1 MSSKRD
7 PRVYLWEA
15 REAAAAVLRFA
26 RGRNF
31 DDLLGDDLLRS
42 AIERQLQIVGEAL
55 SQLSRVDAEI
65 AGRIPHLRQ
74 IIAFHNIL
82 VHGYA
87 SVDYENVWKVIQK
100 DVPDLAATLSSL
112 LGPDDGPEEP
122 RR

>member
-1 MSSKRD
+1 MSSRRD
-7 PRVYLWEA
+7 PKVYLWEA

-31 DDLLGDDLLRS
+31 DDLLEDDLLRS

-55 SQLSRVDAEI
+55 SQLARVDAEI
-65 AGRIPHLRQ
+65 AGSIPRLGQ
-74 IIAFHNIL
+74 IIAFRNIL

-87 SVDYENVWKVIQK
+87 SIDYANVWRVIQK
-100 DVPDLAATLSSL
+100 DVPDLMATLSAL
-112 LGPDDGPEEP
+112 LGPDDGSEEP